1 MATVYVGNKTHGAV
15 KITDHNGR
23 YSVYRLHEVQ
33 VPLSSSSNLKR
44 PKWVWESEPFETWTY
59 KPYEAND
66 VTIMPDT
73 LLPFV
78 KSSGR
83 SSDDHLGVLPV
94 YVHRRDHAD
103 TVRRRLR
110 EVYGVKLCGN

>member
-1 MATVYVGNKTHGAV
+1 MATVYVGNKTHCVV

-66 VTIMPDT
+66 VTMMPDT

-78 KSSGR
+78 KTWANCK
-83 SSDDHLGVLPV
+83 
-94 YVHRRDHAD
+94 VH
-103 TVRRRLR
+103 TV
-110 EVYGVKLCGN
+110 V